1 MVQTKTYPA
10 RNSAA
15 FESRFCFRWAF
26 LRTRAR
32 TTSRLTPQFHGDQSA
47 WDLSASDMDPCRPF
61 AHHAH
66 TEGLQA
72 SYQRDSPTVRVV
84 QGQGLRV
91 HTNQDR
97 ATLPHDMVDP
107 RRGSVGPVAQQEIPA
122 ADRDP
127 AERLAPVDIGQLEE
141 VALQVGQIDD
151 IMDTPIRARRPL
163 FLDGRGVDGPGA
175 IPGVDDR
182 RRGSVPQLLR
192 QPPQPLFGGL
202 EPLEYGDR

>member
-1 MVQTKTYPA
+1 MIKESAPHGPERGAGGPRRHWLSDELAVRDDTGSAMSWRKK
-10 RNSAA
+10 RNDA
-15 FESRFCFRWAF
+15 
-26 LRTRAR
+26 
-32 TTSRLTPQFHGDQSA
+32 
-47 WDLSASDMDPCRPF
+47 LS
-61 AHHAH
+61 
-66 TEGLQA
+66 
-72 SYQRDSPTVRVV
+72 VRK
-84 QGQGLRV
+84 GQGLRV

-107 RRGSVGPVAQQEIPA
+107 RRGPVGPVAQQEIPA
-122 ADRDP
+122 AARDT
-127 AERLAPVDIGQLEE
+127 AGRLAPVDIGQLEE

-151 IMDTPIRARRPL
+151 RMDTPICARSPL
-163 FLDGRGVDGPGA
+163 FLDGRGVDGPDA